1 MWAETE
7 AGEVFTL
14 ILSLPQAHT
23 HLPCQEDI
31 LGSGGSKDTIMS
43 PCCFE
48 SDQRLGGLG
57 E

>member
-31 LGSGGSKDTIMS
+31 LGSGGSKDAIMS